1 MLCYNVN
8 EILYRRFVME
18 KSFGEF
24 LREKRQEKGF
34 TQKELAKILGLNQ
47 SSISDWE
54 NDISRPD
61 LETIFELCKLF
72 NVTIYDLL
80 GIDEYTFQK
89 I

>member
-1 MLCYNVN
+1 MN
-8 EILYRRFVME
+8 
-18 KSFGEF
+18 FGEDIKKC
-24 LREKRQEKGF
+24 RKDAGYS
-34 TQKELAKILGLNQ
+34 QKELAKILGLNQ

-80 GIDEYTFQK
+80 GIEENTFRK